1 MIIDLFAMI
10 KIKLVSFQKHKNS
23 HIEEIE
29 KEYSKRLSRFAKV
42 ELISVKNWSEDK
54 GLSEKICKNAH
65 VVGLYIEGPQ
75 YTSPM
80 FANHLKE
87 LINLGNSKFVFII
100 GSAEGMPRGV
110 DSQVDEKWSISKL
123 TFSHQLMRMLLLEA
137 LYRSFDILNGSRY
150 HK

>member
-110 DSQVDEKWSISKL
+110 ESQMDEKWSISKL

>member
-87 LINLGNSKFVFII
+87 LINLGNSKFVFIV

-110 DSQVDEKWSISKL
+110 ESQLDEKWSISKL
-123 TFSHQLMRMLLLEA
+123 TFSHHLMRMLLLEA

>member
-1 MIIDLFAMI
+1 MI
-10 KIKLVSFQKHKNS
+10 KIRLVSFQKHKNS

-29 KEYSKRLSRFAKV
+29 KEYSKRLSRFAEV

-54 GLSEKICKNAH
+54 GLSEKICRNAH
-65 VVGLYIEGPQ
+65 VVGLYIEGTQ

-80 FANHLKE
+80 FAKHLKN

-100 GSAEGMPRGV
+100 GSAEGIPRGI

-123 TFSHQLMRMLLLEA
+123 TFSHQLVRMLLLEA

>member
-10 KIKLVSFQKHKNS
+10 KIKLISFQKHKNS

-29 KEYSKRLSRFAKV
+29 KEYSKRLSRFAEV
-42 ELISVKNWSEDK
+42 ELISVKNWSENK
-54 GLSEKICKNAH
+54 GLSDKIRRNAR

-80 FANHLKE
+80 FANRLKK
-87 LINLGNSKFVFII
+87 LINLGNSKFVFVI
-100 GSAEGMPRGV
+100 GAAEGMPRGV

-137 LYRSFDILNGSRY
+137 LYRSFDIINGSRY

>member
-87 LINLGNSKFVFII
+87 LINLGNSKFVFIV

-110 DSQVDEKWSISKL
+110 ESQLDEKWSISKL

>member
-54 GLSEKICKNAH
+54 GLSEKICRNAH

-87 LINLGNSKFVFII
+87 LINLGNSKFVFIV

-110 DSQVDEKWSISKL
+110 ESQLDEKWSISKL
-123 TFSHQLMRMLLLEA
+123 TFSHHLMRMLLLEA

>member
-87 LINLGNSKFVFII
+87 LINLGNSKFVFIV
-100 GSAEGMPRGV
+100 GSAEGIPRGV
-110 DSQVDEKWSISKL
+110 ESQLDEKWSISKL